1 MGNTDPRHKSRKTKY
16 EVKPQYEELIKMAKH
31 ATCYNQCYEC
41 MRAIKE
47 SDSETRSVIPSQLDG
62 RHSNPVVTTPMIALD
77 FSGTTTQSASHNV
90 ALNQFVNHSV
100 NQAQDQTQQQANIF
114 HSREIQ
120 SCSRFKPLR
129 AAQFVPQS
137 SEFYLTDSIQGTA
150 ELMANATS
158 FHLVQNSRQKLLRN

>member
-1 MGNTDPRHKSRKTKY
+1 M
-16 EVKPQYEELIKMAKH
+16 QH
-31 ATCYNQCYEC
+31 AINQCYEC

-47 SDSETRSVIPSQLDG
+47 SDSETRSVNPSQLGG

-90 ALNQFVNHSV
+90 ALNQVVNQYA
-100 NQAQDQTQQQANIF
+100 NQAQDQSQQQANRF

-120 SCSRFKPLR
+120 SCLRFKPLR

-137 SEFYLTDSIQGTA
+137 SEFYLTDSIHGTE
-150 ELMANATS
+150 ELTANATS
-158 FHLVQNSRQKLLRN
+158 FLLVRNSRQKLQGTEIQKLTLAGEPTDYTVRRRSSFALFLRC